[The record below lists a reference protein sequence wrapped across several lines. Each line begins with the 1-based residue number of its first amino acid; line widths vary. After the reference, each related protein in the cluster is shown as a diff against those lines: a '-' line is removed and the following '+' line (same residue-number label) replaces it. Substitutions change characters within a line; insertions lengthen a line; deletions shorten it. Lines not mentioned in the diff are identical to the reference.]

1 MFPSCRNESID
12 LLYKWYG
19 NDIEE
24 TLVFGWLKEIAAV
37 NSSRVSEAA
46 TRGAL
51 LKKPVLKN
59 SAIHMKTTLLEP
71 PFNKVKGL

>member
-1 MFPSCRNESID
+1 M
-12 LLYKWYG
+12 
-19 NDIEE
+19 
-24 TLVFGWLKEIAAV
+24 VVGWLKEIAAV

-51 LKKPVLKN
+51 LNKPVLKN
-59 SAIHMKTTLLEP
+59 STMHMKTTLLEP